1 MNITDTMMEYIG
13 HHGSDLLVVNAARAS
28 FGKESAWLPSGAPN
42 DYEGVVYQNI
52 DGRPVNLSKG
62 DANLIRFLAT
72 GFRAQEWDD
81 FLNEIIGLVTAANE
95 SFGKLDV
102 KAELT
107 KKLHEYKRKAQHW
120 APFGH
125 PHLTLRM
132 RLPIFLARQ
141 FVKHQVGG
149 VWSEES
155 RRYMSNE
162 PEFWFQDLVHARPAD
177 IKQGAGGEP
186 AVEQSVARDWM
197 ERATEQSLNTYQL
210 LLDHQVAPE
219 EARTILTL
227 NTMTTVVWTGSLLFW
242 ARVRNQRVD
251 AHAQLAAQELGRKLD
266 EIVGSRYPVS
276 WAALTA

>member
-1 MNITDTMMEYIG
+1 MNITEPTMEYIG

-28 FGKESAWLPSGAPN
+28 FGKEVAWLPSGTPN

-52 DGRPVNLSKG
+52 DGHPVNLSKG
-62 DANLIRFLAT
+62 DAGLIRFLAT
-72 GFRAQEWDD
+72 GYRTHEWDD
-81 FLNEIIGLVTAANE
+81 FLSEIIGLVTAANE

-132 RLPIFLARQ
+132 TLPIFLARQ
-141 FVKHQVGG
+141 YVKHQVGG

-155 RRYMSNE
+155 RRYIADE
-162 PEFWFQDLVHARPAD
+162 PDFWLPDEVHARPAD
-177 IKQGAGGEP
+177 IKQGSDGEP
-186 AVEQSVARDWM
+186 AVEQSVALDWM
-197 ERATEQSLNTYQL
+197 QRSTQTALNTYQL

-219 EARTILTL
+219 EARTILPL
-227 NTMTTVVWTGSLLFW
+227 NMMTTVVWTGSLLFW
-242 ARVRNQRVD
+242 SRVRNQRVD
-251 AHAQLAAQELGRKLD
+251 AHAQLAAQKLAVQLD
-266 EIVGSRYPVS
+266 DIVGSRYPVS
-276 WAALTA
+276 WAALTT

>member
-52 DGRPVNLSKG
+52 DGHPVNLSKA

-141 FVKHQVGG
+141 FVKHQIGG
-149 VWSEES
+149 V
-155 RRYMSNE
+155 
-162 PEFWFQDLVHARPAD
+162 
-177 IKQGAGGEP
+177 
-186 AVEQSVARDWM
+186 
-197 ERATEQSLNTYQL
+197 
-210 LLDHQVAPE
+210 
-219 EARTILTL
+219 
-227 NTMTTVVWTGSLLFW
+227 
-242 ARVRNQRVD
+242 
-251 AHAQLAAQELGRKLD
+251 
-266 EIVGSRYPVS
+266 
-276 WAALTA
+276 

>member
-1 MNITDTMMEYIG
+1 MNITEPTMEYIG

-28 FGKESAWLPSGAPN
+28 FGKEVAWLPSWASN

-52 DGRPVNLSKG
+52 DGHPVNLSKG
-62 DANLIRFLAT
+62 DAGLIRFLAT

-95 SFGKLDV
+95 SFGRLDV

-132 RLPIFLARQ
+132 TLPIFLARQ

-155 RRYMSNE
+155 RRYISDE
-162 PEFWFQDLVHARPAD
+162 PDFWMPEEWHTRPDD
-177 IKQGAGGEP
+177 IKQGSGRS
-186 AVEQSVARDWM
+186 VEDQDRAFQHAHEATQSALG
-197 ERATEQSLNTYQL
+197 TYNTL
-210 LLDHQVAPE
+210 MHVGVAPE
-219 EARTILTL
+219 EARTILPL
-227 NTMTTVVWTGSLLFW
+227 NMMTTVVWTGSLLFW

-251 AHAQLAAQELGRKLD
+251 GHAQLASQKLAVQLD
-266 EIVGSRYPVS
+266 DIVGSRYPVS
-276 WAALTA
+276 WAALTT

>member
-1 MNITDTMMEYIG
+1 MKTVDTMMEYIG

-52 DGRPVNLSKG
+52 DGHPVNLSKG

-72 GFRAQEWDD
+72 GFRAQEWEE
-81 FLNEIIGLVTAANE
+81 FLQQVRNVAAN
-95 SFGKLDV
+95 GTLQ
-102 KAELT
+102 ELT
-107 KKLHEYKRKAQHW
+107 ALLHEYKRKAQHW

-132 RLPIFLARQ
+132 KLPIFLARQ

-162 PEFWFQDLVHARPAD
+162 PEFWFQDSVHARPAD
-177 IKQGAGGEP
+177 IKQGSGGEP
-186 AVEQSVARDWM
+186 AVEQSVARNWM
-197 ERATEQSLNTYQL
+197 ERTTEGSLNTYQL

-251 AHAQLAAQELGRKLD
+251 GHAQLAAQELGRKLD